1 MKKIHTVVAVVGI
14 VLVGAAAWWWQNQ
27 GSGTGVQGATATAP
41 GAARAPGGPGGRG
54 GPGGPAAVEVA
65 PVQAATLTDDV
76 QAVGSLR
83 SRQGVML
90 RPEVSGRVAQLGFR
104 DGQTVRRGQLMV
116 QLDDTLQRAQMQQAQ
131 AQASIAR
138 TNLQRSRELLA
149 QNFVSQSAVDQNG
162 AILQV
167 AEAQVALAQ
176 AQLSRMKVMAPF
188 DGTVGIRTVDVGEYV
203 RDGADIVNLE
213 DLSVLNMDFRLPER
227 YLTRIR
233 TGQTVEVTLDAV
245 PGQRFTAKV
254 EALDVQVDADG
265 RALLVRAR
273 MADRSGLLKP
283 GMFARGRVI
292 FSVREN
298 AVLVPEEALV
308 PQGGRQLLFKVVV
321 GPNGQKVSQRL
332 EAQIGVRQLGRVE
345 ILAGLVPGDLVVTAG
360 HTRLL
365 RGEAVPVRVVDL
377 ESPAASGRPATAG
390 AGAPAGRGAPGASG
404 VSGAPGAAP
413 RP

>member
-1 MKKIHTVVAVVGI
+1 LKKIHTVVAVVGI

-27 GSGTGVQGATATAP
+27 GSGTGVQGATAQAP
-41 GAARAPGGPGGRG
+41 GSGAGAGAARAPGGPGGPG
-54 GPGGPAAVEVA
+54 GRGGPAAVEVA

-162 AILQV
+162 ANLQV

-176 AQLSRMKVMAPF
+176 AQLSRMKVLAPF

-283 GMFARGRVI
+283 GMFARGRVVL
-292 FSVREN
+292 SVREN

-308 PQGGRQLLFKVVV
+308 PQGGRQLLFKVVD

-390 AGAPAGRGAPGASG
+390 ASAPAGRGAPGASG
-404 VSGAPGAAP
+404 AAP

>member
-1 MKKIHTVVAVVGI
+1 
-14 VLVGAAAWWWQNQ
+14 
-27 GSGTGVQGATATAP
+27 
-41 GAARAPGGPGGRG
+41 
-54 GPGGPAAVEVA
+54 VA

-116 QLDDTLQRAQMQQAQ
+116 QLDDTLQRAQLQQAQ

-138 TNLQRSRELLA
+138 TNLERSRELLA

-162 AILQV
+162 ANLQV

-176 AQLSRMKVMAPF
+176 AQLSRMKVLAPF

-245 PGQRFTAKV
+245 PGQRFTAQV

-283 GMFARGRVI
+283 GMFARGRVVL
-292 FSVREN
+292 SVREN

-308 PQGGRQLLFKVVV
+308 PQGGRQLLFKVVD

-390 AGAPAGRGAPGASG
+390 ASAPAGRGAPGASG
-404 VSGAPGAAP
+404 AAP